1 MRIGRKE
8 RAVRAEVDRL
18 VEEAGA
24 MLAGQLCQRCDPG
37 EASACVRVNELAH
50 ADWDRL
56 TGIADGRDPLRRSA
70 WDGATRFLAA
80 EMVSV
85 AGHPEGL
92 LRLQRSCLIPLEL
105 DMLAGGPTPASPTQ
119 LVQVVRDRLA
129 RSRRRPTHPS
139 AS

>member
-80 EMVSV
+80 EMVSSSTCWR
-85 AGHPEGL
+85 GDP
-92 LRLQRSCLIPLEL
+92 
-105 DMLAGGPTPASPTQ
+105 
-119 LVQVVRDRLA
+119 
-129 RSRRRPTHPS
+129 RRPAPRNSFKWYETAWPDRDD
-139 AS
+139 ARPIPAPAEAPPWGTGA